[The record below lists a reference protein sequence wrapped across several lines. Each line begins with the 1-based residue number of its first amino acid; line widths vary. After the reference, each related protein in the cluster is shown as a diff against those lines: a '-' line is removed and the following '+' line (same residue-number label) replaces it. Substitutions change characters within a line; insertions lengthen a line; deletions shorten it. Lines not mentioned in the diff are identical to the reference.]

1 MAILLMSCLLGLWR
15 GVIRETMAL
24 AAWLLGFVLSSKY
37 ATDMALHLPP
47 DWGDNLRYLAGWLL
61 VFVAVWLGMSVLSAL
76 VSRLVAVVGLGLLDR
91 LMGGVFGVLRG
102 GIALMVVSVVVGL
115 TPVKTS
121 PAWVNSWMAQSVDA
135 GVKFF
140 KPILPVQLE
149 RLVS

>member
-1 MAILLMSCLLGLWR
+1 
-15 GVIRETMAL
+15 MAL